1 MWHQQMIN
9 SYVPVSDEMITTK
22 ARDYFGPL
30 CGVPSDFKYSH
41 GWLDKFKKRHGI
53 SFRIICGESGSA
65 PLPEKI
71 EEDRQL
77 IRKVLGKYQLSDIF
91 NLDETALFYRLPPNK
106 TIANKNEKLQGIK
119 QSKDRLSVA
128 VIVSASGEEFI
139 KPIVIGHHRK
149 PRCFS
154 SVTWWRSLCSLKIFE
169 EWLLDFKLNH
179 IIKILIINNKMKNES
194 RKVLL

>member
-1 MWHQQMIN
+1 M
-9 SYVPVSDEMITTK
+9 S
-22 ARDYFGPL
+22 G
-30 CGVPSDFKYSH
+30 C
-41 GWLDKFKKRHGI
+41 I

-65 PLPEKI
+65 PPPEKI

-77 IRKVLGKYQLSDIF
+77 IRKVLSKYQLSDIF

-106 TIANKNEKLQGIK
+106 TLANKNEKLQGIK
-119 QSKDRLSVA
+119 QSKDRLSIA

-154 SVTWWRSLCSLKIFE
+154 SVTWWRSLCSYFYNKTAWMTMKIFE
-169 EWLLDFKLNH
+169 EWLLDF
-179 IIKILIINNKMKNES
+179 NNKMKNES
-194 RKVLL
+194 RKVLLLVDNAGGHNISLELKHKLTNVSFMLS

>member
-1 MWHQQMIN
+1 MFRCLMKWLL
-9 SYVPVSDEMITTK
+9 

-65 PLPEKI
+65 SPPEKI

-77 IRKVLGKYQLSDIF
+77 IRKVLSKYKLSDIF

-106 TIANKNEKLQGIK
+106 TLDNKNEKLQGIK
-119 QSKDRLSVA
+119 QS
-128 VIVSASGEEFI
+128 I
-139 KPIVIGHHRK
+139 
-149 PRCFS
+149 
-154 SVTWWRSLCSLKIFE
+154 W
-169 EWLLDFKLNH
+169 N
-179 IIKILIINNKMKNES
+179 
-194 RKVLL
+194 